1 MPTSVF
7 ISSTSQDLCNH
18 RSAVAEALRRA
29 GFQAIDMADFG
40 ARPEGATTASLEEVA
55 QADLF
60 VGIYAWRYGF
70 IPEGA
75 EISITEQEFV
85 EAERLKKPRFCF
97 IVDEQYGDWPE
108 EDVEKGIGA
117 RLLREF
123 KARLDAKLVRD
134 VFTTPGDLATKVL
147 ASLQRWTVKPK
158 VSRLPFEPD
167 TVEIP
172 AGLFWMGREPGEGAT
187 EWESPRHQ
195 IELPAYQI
203 GKFPVTNKQYE
214 EFVRDTQ
221 PEAIP
226 PTWQNQKPAR
236 NKLNHPVKGVTWY
249 DALAYCQ
256 WLTKQTKGE
265 RKYTLPSEAQ
275 WEKAA
280 RGVDGWLYPWG
291 NAWDANR
298 CNHGRDQTTPVDKYP
313 AQSKWGVFDMIG
325 NVREWTSTIWGVV
338 RPRPDLKYCY
348 PWDKDGRDNP
358 EAGCFLYR
366 VYRGGGA
373 ADDEKFLTCSAR
385 AAYSPLYPGPPGNW
399 HGFRVVI
406 ND

>member
-1 MPTSVF
+1 MSTSVF
-7 ISSTSQDLCNH
+7 ISSTSRDLRNH

-40 ARPEGATTASLEEVA
+40 ARPEGATTACLEEVA
-55 QADLF
+55 EADLF

-97 IVDEQYGDWPE
+97 IIDEQCDWPE

-117 RLLREF
+117 RLLRDF
-123 KARLDAKLVRD
+123 KARLDATLVRD
-134 VFTTPGDLATKVL
+134 TFTTPDDLATKVL

-158 VSRLPFEPD
+158 VFRLSFEPD
-167 TVEIP
+167 MVEIP
-172 AGLFWMGREPGEGAT
+172 AGLFWMGSEPAEGGP
-187 EWESPRHQ
+187 EWESPKSQ

-203 GKFPVTNKQYE
+203 GRFPVTNMQYE

-221 PEAIP
+221 REVVP
-226 PTWQNQKPAR
+226 PNWQDQKPPR
-236 NKLNHPVKGVTWY
+236 KKLNHPVMGVSWY
-249 DALAYCQ
+249 DARAYCQ
-256 WLTKQTKGE
+256 WLTKQTKEE
-265 RKYTLPSEAQ
+265 RKYSLPSEAQ

-280 RGVDGWLYPWG
+280 GGIDGWVYPWG
-291 NAWDANR
+291 DTWGPDR
-298 CNHGRDQTTPVDKYP
+298 CNHGGDQTTPVDKFLP
-313 AQSKWGVFDMIG
+313 QSIWGNFDMVG
-325 NVREWTSTIWGVV
+325 NVREWTSTIWGIM
-338 RPRPDLKYCY
+338 RPRPDLKYLY

-358 EAGCFLYR
+358 EAGYFLYR

-373 ADDEKFLTCSAR
+373 PDDRKFLTCSAR